1 MNNLIERLHASF
13 FFFILTAPD
22 RFLKI
27 GSYLPSA
34 LLISVAMMF
43 GGLKAWNDAFL
54 PTAKEIK
61 DTKHI
66 QLKTRE
72 VLSVLIIMAY
82 THIFG
87 ALLFWFLTSNWYLN
101 KSHVRPFMIVFG
113 LVFTIPQMISAATF
127 AAMALSVVPIA
138 RQFSDANASPLP
150 LSLKSFNLCMASTVV
165 SITAM
170 LNFSL
175 ASILALLL
183 GIPLSI
189 SSPSKPAASL
199 TKRVI
204 NFVPYAVLA
213 LGWLFLAIE
222 VEQALWHWN
231 ILSVWFAPFVCIVY
245 MPLVLQA
252 GLVSLL

>member
-34 LLISVAMMF
+34 LLVSVAMMF
-43 GGLKAWNDAFL
+43 GGLKAWSDAFL
-54 PTAKEIK
+54 PIAR

-66 QLKTRE
+66 QPKTRE

-82 THIFG
+82 THILG

-113 LVFTIPQMISAATF
+113 LMSTIPQVVSATTF
-127 AAMALSVVPIA
+127 AAVAFSVVPIA
-138 RQFSDANASPLP
+138 RQFPDSNASPLA

-175 ASILALLL
+175 ASTLAVLL

-199 TKRVI
+199 MKRAIKTVL
-204 NFVPYAVLA
+204 YAVLA
-213 LGWLFLAIE
+213 LGWLFLTNE
-222 VEQALWHWN
+222 VEQALWNWN
-231 ILSVWFAPFVCIVY
+231 FLSVWFAPFVCIVY

-252 GLVSLL
+252 GLVCLL